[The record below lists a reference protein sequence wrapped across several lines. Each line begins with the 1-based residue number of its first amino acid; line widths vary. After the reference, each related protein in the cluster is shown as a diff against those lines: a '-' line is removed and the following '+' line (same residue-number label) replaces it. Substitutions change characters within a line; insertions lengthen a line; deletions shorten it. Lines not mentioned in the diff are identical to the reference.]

1 MKYREHARI
10 CIGAILACL
19 TLATSAKAWNSVP
32 MPPYASTHWQI
43 SNDAIQSLSP
53 LIYPDL
59 TRFITQLSD
68 GANTESHTTG
78 LYTSLLDNSLNG
90 GKVKTWWDEGLDN
103 PLARNPD
110 NAVSHYKV
118 LDFSKTYS
126 YIGKMLHLIQDQG
139 VPAHA
144 ANIRHGYWRFGLL
157 VTDNMEW
164 AAGTHYVYN
173 AVATTDTALP
183 YFAYQDLQK
192 DTRGQLSYWIDP
204 VTSRQYWNQNVDAPG
219 VDADATFGPFGV
231 YGEDLLKD
239 LYDYGVQPAPAIL
252 NRQTGKTL
260 AYTQGALI
268 TASKLLPPIVY
279 GMDILGDPA
288 EVPVIS
294 EKYYTP
300 IEFAIT
306 ENRVGDLKGVK
317 VFVEGVGAIV
327 TREPAILSISGSESQ
342 SGSSEYSEL
351 TGNITWDAVPVSL
364 FPTSNTNLTVLPF
377 KAKVRLSWKADELF
391 SNVPDGDYRLCAGA
405 KDNDGNFSPTR
416 TDSCHQFK
424 LDRRPPVLTLGNLFK
439 DWEGVSTNIVPTLE
453 ASQHL
458 TIADAGAGVK
468 TVLVTGPSGI
478 LVDETYATPL
488 TDAQFEYNFEN
499 LQEGLYTITTT
510 DALGHETMAQ
520 FVVGVLTVTVNLDK
534 SNSTYS
540 PVTDKF
546 TVKAAADVNATF
558 GITKLEFISPSS
570 TKVITDFEN
579 TSTTTVFDLV
589 EDFREYNFDPP
600 IGASDSVTYDYTL
613 RVWDGAGNYKTQ
625 GFHVNNN
632 FLWDGSLL
640 LGGNTD
646 RETEILDL
654 RDSRVVNGA
663 ILPVGP
669 TDEAP
674 GTSRMFPPTAES
686 SLDLSLRA
694 GTYAEQPA
702 LGKVEV
708 FVKTSDL
715 PNLAEAE
722 YVLAGTRQLTG
733 TQGAPDEATGVA
745 SYQVSFQDVPSSN
758 LVLKRYY
765 QVKSVATPAFTDNDL
780 HLCIKFSTT
789 VSGHC
794 EYGYTGAPTPMADF
808 EVWSI
813 FVWDGSYS
821 ATAGNSVYV
830 PEGQYVQVTLG
841 GFLNVLFENVSHP
854 GYLSYSI
861 GYGAALPGQIS
872 LMSNAAINLVADA
885 ALSYSGDV
893 RITIPYSSASL
904 SQEQESKIQ
913 GYKILPDGG
922 ADLLGT
928 NVDTANK
935 TATATSQSLGLF
947 TMAAPAYAATYSYD
961 YADMAFRSGE
971 SDVTVRQVEQ
981 ASPEWQ
987 GIASALGA
995 KMKNIASNLYY
1006 FGPEGKSFPTA
1017 AAVGFYT
1024 DGSNAVTADIY
1035 EFNSDQ
1041 SSFIKLPKTQMNF
1054 PGGSVYMA
1062 NVTQFHSYFALLESS
1077 EPAIVELLPD
1087 SSAPVTGLSFSI
1099 PYYEKEGR
1107 RIVSS
1112 TAMVYLD
1119 AIDPEVAGHLTSGVS
1134 TTYYLV
1140 DADTTTA
1147 EPSIYTAGFSL
1158 SEGSHAVYYASQDKA
1173 DNLEEIKTMAFDVDG
1188 TPPVTS
1194 FVIDGSSSAQGGIVY
1209 ANVESTFSLVS
1220 VDPLSAGI
1228 SAGPMVAFY
1237 LVDVSTQ
1244 ECTTIPADN
1253 TAAEGTCQNPYYTKP
1268 FALSPGEHTVYF
1280 ASIDNVSNEEAL
1292 KTLVLNVSSQ
1302 AVAILPV
1309 APSSGPIGIPFT
1321 IEGTGFGTYSAGT
1334 TVVLLGGTTAPLTLW
1349 TDTKIQGT
1357 IPGALAAGQYPVVV
1371 KRGAEVLAEVSPFT
1385 VTQPAL
1391 YALTPSSGAIGLPFT
1406 ITGESFGN
1414 YVAGFT
1420 RVLLGG
1426 ATMPL
1431 TLWTDSKI
1439 QGTIPGALP
1448 VGDYE
1453 LVVERALNG
1462 GVVRTS
1468 TAAFSLRE
1476 MEAYWLAPSSGPIG
1490 MPFTITGVGF
1500 GNYSS
1505 VYTHVLIGDTTAPLT
1520 LWTDTKI
1527 QGTVPGSLAS
1537 GQYPVLV
1544 ERRTSDGGVM
1554 QTSPMTFE
1562 VVNVDVASM
1571 TPVAGPIGLPFT
1583 IYGGNFGNYVANF
1596 TRVLIGGTTAPL
1608 TLWSADKIQGTIP
1621 GALGPGE
1628 YPVIVERELNGGIV
1642 QSTAL
1647 AFAVSTPT
1655 AFNMAPSSGPIGL
1668 PFTINGE
1675 SFGNYSAAYT
1685 GVLING
1691 ATVPLTLWT
1700 DTQIKGTIP
1709 GNLAPGQYPV
1719 VVGRMTSDGGM
1730 VGSNAL
1736 TFEVVGVNVASM
1748 TPVAGP
1754 IGLPFTIYGAGFGNF
1769 SAGFTKVLIGGTT
1782 CPLTLWTDTKI
1793 QGTVPG
1799 SLSAGEYPV
1808 VVERTLNGGQV
1819 QSVPVAFTVAAPEAY
1834 SLSPSSGPI
1843 GLPFTIMGA
1852 DFGNYVANYTK
1863 VLIGGVAT
1871 PVTLW
1876 TDTKIQGTIPGSLAD
1891 GDHELVVERALN
1903 GGVVRTSTFT
1913 FTVGTPYLAT
1923 VSPSTAAVIAP
1934 FTITGYNF
1942 GNYVANYT
1950 KVLVNGATTAL
1961 TLWTDTKIQ
1970 GKLPFLLAGTYP
1982 VQVQRYLNGGLAES
1996 ATAYINVE
2004 EPVISSMTPTSGAVG
2019 TVFNL
2024 YGTGF
2029 GPYDATIAKV
2039 FIGGTQCA
2047 LSLWTDTKITGTVP
2061 SGLSYGTHTVVAM
2074 RGQAVSNGLEYYIP
2088 GGYSPSMMRPGL
2100 TPSALEFKL
2109 GEVYVY
2115 PDPAK
2120 GGKVPTFHIEVGTA
2134 DSLKLRVYT
2143 VAGQLAHE
2151 TTLTGSPQAVG
2162 AVYAYEYA
2170 WTGRIASGVYYY
2182 TVEAERAGKKL
2193 KAKGKFS
2200 VVR

>member
-1 MKYREHARI
+1 MPGKI
-10 CIGAILACL
+10 KNVLGILAAIMLLNGYC
-19 TLATSAKAWNSVP
+19 SAWHSKDILGIGGRTHRQLSITGVNSLHA
-32 MPPYASTHWQI
+32 ASTDYADIFMPARQT
-43 SNDAIQSLSP
+43 NL
-53 LIYPDL
+53 
-59 TRFITQLSD
+59 
-68 GANTESHTTG
+68 
-78 LYTSLLDNSLNG
+78 LNG
-90 GKVKTWWDEGLDN
+90 CSSERGHLGGIYNGGDVGSWWVSVKS
-103 PLARNPD
+103 A
-110 NAVSHYKV
+110 YKTFA
-118 LDFSKTYS
+118 FSEAYKR
-126 YIGKMLHLIQDQG
+126 IGEIVHLTQDQA

-144 ANIRHGYWRFGLL
+144 ANIEHGFSLLDPTGDNFEAAADDRYIEQPGSNFDFSFPERYYQPLQNSTRLKLSSWLNPGGTQYWNLSPVAQSGVDTTLVVNGVTHWGSYGAGGDTYAWADHPEILAPQLAEAVRFSVGVFAAASERLPAL
-157 VTDNMEW
+157 VRNPIIAPQVLNKDNPATITFQVLENRKPDVGITITVDGKDGWILRSTAGNNYSSLIEQLAPGTD
-164 AAGTHYVYN
+164 
-173 AVATTDTALP
+173 LP
-183 YFAYQDLQK
+183 WEKYLTIPWD
-192 DTRGQLSYWIDP
+192 GQLSDGSYVSDGRHVLTIEALDKDENDP
-204 VTSRQYWNQNVDAPG
+204 EP
-219 VDADATFGPFGV
+219 
-231 YGEDLLKD
+231 
-239 LYDYGVQPAPAIL
+239 
-252 NRQTGKTL
+252 KT
-260 AYTQGALI
+260 
-268 TASKLLPPIVY
+268 
-279 GMDILGDPA
+279 
-288 EVPVIS
+288 
-294 EKYYTP
+294 
-300 IEFAIT
+300 IEFT
-306 ENRVGDLKGVK
+306 
-317 VFVEGVGAIV
+317 
-327 TREPAILSISGSESQ
+327 
-342 SGSSEYSEL
+342 
-351 TGNITWDAVPVSL
+351 
-364 FPTSNTNLTVLPF
+364 
-377 KAKVRLSWKADELF
+377 AD
-391 SNVPDGDYRLCAGA
+391 Y
-405 KDNDGNFSPTR
+405 
-416 TDSCHQFK
+416 H
-424 LDRRPPVLTLGNLFK
+424 PPVLSLGNLFTE
-439 DWEGVSTNIVPTLE
+439 WEGISTNIVPTLE
-453 ASQHL
+453 TTHNL
-458 TIADAGAGVK
+458 TITDAGSGIK
-468 TVLVTGPSGI
+468 TVLVTGPSGVI
-478 LVDETYATPL
+478 VDEVFETPLVDEPYS
-488 TDAQFEYNFEN
+488 YNLEN
-499 LQEGLYTITTT
+499 LSPGAYTITTT
-510 DALGHETMAQ
+510 DALGQETMAQ
-520 FVVGVLTVTVNLDK
+520 FIVGVFTVAVNLDK
-534 SNSTYS
+534 SDSLYS
-540 PVTDKF
+540 AGSDKF

-558 GITKLEFISPSS
+558 GIKKLEFISPSS
-570 TKVITDFEN
+570 TKVVTDFEN
-579 TSTTTVFDLV
+579 TSTTTVFDLM
-589 EDFREYNFDPP
+589 EDFPGYNFDPP
-600 IGASDSVTYDYTL
+600 VGTSHSVTYDYTL

-625 GFHVNNN
+625 GFHVSNN

-640 LGGNTD
+640 LGGNST
-646 RETEILDL
+646 RETDALDL
-654 RDSRVVNGA
+654 RDSKVLNGA

-669 TDEAP
+669 TAEAP
-674 GTSRMFPPTAES
+674 STSRMFPPTAES

-694 GTYAEQPA
+694 GSYSEQSD

-715 PNLAEAE
+715 PDLSDAE
-722 YVLAGTRQLTG
+722 YVLAATRHLTG
-733 TQGAPDEATGVA
+733 TQGSPDETTGVA
-745 SYQVSFQDVPSSN
+745 SYQVSFQDVPSAN
-758 LVLKRYY
+758 ITLKRYY
-765 QVKSVATPAFTDNDL
+765 QVKSAATPAFSDNDL

-789 VSGHC
+789 VPGHC
-794 EYGYTGAPTPMADF
+794 EYGYTGAPVPMADF
-808 EVWSI
+808 EVWGI
-813 FVWDGSYS
+813 FVWDGSNS
-821 ATAGNSVYV
+821 ASAGNSVYV
-830 PEGQYVQVTLG
+830 PEGQNVQVTLG
-841 GFLNVLFENVSHP
+841 GFLNVLFENVTHS

-861 GYGAALPGQIS
+861 GYGATLPGQTS
-872 LMSNAAINLVADA
+872 LMSNAAINLTADSS
-885 ALSYSGDV
+885 LSYSGDI
-893 RITIPYSSASL
+893 RIAFPYSNSTL
-904 SQEQESKIQ
+904 SQEQEGKIQ
-913 GYKILPDGG
+913 GYRILPDGG
-922 ADLLGT
+922 ADWLAT
-928 NVDTANK
+928 NVNTENK
-935 TATATSQSLGLF
+935 TVTATTQSLGLF
-947 TMAAPAYAATYSYD
+947 TVAAPAYSTTYSYD

-971 SDVTVRQVEQ
+971 SDVTMRQVEQ
-981 ASPEWQ
+981 NSPEWQ
-987 GIASALGA
+987 GIVSSLGS

-1006 FGPEGKSFPTA
+1006 FGPEGKSFPVA

-1024 DGSNAVTADIY
+1024 DGSNAATTDIY
-1035 EFNSDQ
+1035 EFNGDQ

-1062 NVTQFHSYFALLESS
+1062 NVTQFHSYFALLQSS
-1077 EPAIVELLPD
+1077 EPATVELLPD
-1087 SSAPVTGLSFSI
+1087 SSAPVTGVSFSV
-1099 PYYEKEGR
+1099 PYFEKDGR

-1112 TAMVYLD
+1112 TAVVSL
-1119 AIDPEVAGHLTSGVS
+1119 APIDPEVAGHIISGVA
-1134 TTYYLV
+1134 TTYYII
-1140 DADTTTA
+1140 DADTSTA
-1147 EPSIYTAGFSL
+1147 EPLVYTTGFSL
-1158 SEGSHAVYYASQDKA
+1158 SEGSHALHYASLDEA
-1173 DNLEEIKTMAFDVDG
+1173 NNLEEIQTMVFDVDG
-1188 TPPVTS
+1188 TPPATS
-1194 FVIDGSSSAQGGIVY
+1194 FSIAGSSSVQGGIIY
-1209 ANVESTFSLVS
+1209 TTTASTFSLTAMDPVS
-1220 VDPLSAGI
+1220 TDI
-1228 SAGPMVAFY
+1228 SAGPMVVFY

-1244 ECTTIPADN
+1244 DCATVPSDN
-1253 TAAEGTCQNPYYTKP
+1253 TAVEGTCQNPYYTKP
-1268 FALSPGEHTVYF
+1268 FALSPGVHTVYY
-1280 ASIDNVSNEEAL
+1280 ASIDKVSNEEAL
-1292 KTLVLNVSSQ
+1292 KTVVLNVSSPST
-1302 AVAILPV
+1302 ALLIT
-1309 APSSGPIGIPFT
+1309 PSSGPIGVPFT
-1321 IEGTGFGTYSAGT
+1321 IEGAGFGTYSAGT
-1334 TVVLLGGTTAPLTLW
+1334 TVVLLGGATAPLTLW

-1371 KRGAEVLAEVSPFT
+1371 KRGAEVLDEVSPFI

-1414 YVAGFT
+1414 YVAGYT

-1431 TLWTDSKI
+1431 TLWTDTKI
-1439 QGTIPGALP
+1439 QGTIPGTLP

-1453 LVVERALNG
+1453 LLVERALNG

-1468 TAAFSLRE
+1468 TAAFSLRD

-1520 LWTDTKI
+1520 LWTDAKI

-1571 TPVAGPIGLPFT
+1571 TPIAGPIGLPFT
-1583 IYGGNFGNYVANF
+1583 IYGGNFGNYVANY

-1608 TLWSADKIQGTIP
+1608 TLWTADKLQGAIP

-1642 QSTAL
+1642 QSQAL
-1647 AFAVSTPT
+1647 AFTVSTPT
-1655 AFNMAPSSGPIGL
+1655 AFSMSPSSGPIGL

-1675 SFGNYSAAYT
+1675 SFGNYSAVYT

-1799 SLSAGEYPV
+1799 SLAAGEYPV

-1819 QSVPVAFTVAAPEAY
+1819 QSLPVAFTLAAPEAY
-1834 SLSPSSGPI
+1834 SLSPASGPI

-1852 DFGNYVANYTK
+1852 NFGNYVANYTK
-1863 VLIGGVAT
+1863 VLIGGVAA
-1871 PVTLW
+1871 PLTLW
-1876 TDTKIQGTIPGSLAD
+1876 TDTKIQGTIPGSLVD
-1891 GDHELVVERALN
+1891 GAHEVIVERALN

-1913 FTVGTPYLAT
+1913 FTVGTPYLDT
-1923 VSPSTAAVIAP
+1923 LSPSTASVIAP

-1950 KVLVNGATTAL
+1950 KVLINGTTTAL

-1982 VQVQRYLNGGLAES
+1982 VQMQRYLNGGLAES

-2004 EPVISSMTPTSGAVG
+2004 EPVISSMTPVSGAAG

-2029 GPYDATIAKV
+2029 GPYDATIAKA
-2039 FIGGTQCA
+2039 FIGGVQCS

-2074 RGQAVSNGLEYYIP
+2074 RGQAVSNGLEFYIP
-2088 GGYSPSMMRPGL
+2088 GGYNPSMMRPG
-2100 TPSALEFKL
+2100 TGPSALEFKL

-2120 GGKVPTFHIEVGTA
+2120 GGKVPTFHIEIGTA
-2134 DSLKLRVYT
+2134 DSVKLKVFT

-2170 WTGRIASGVYYY
+2170 WAGRIASGVYYY